1 MRQIDLTDEPDWD
14 VAIDLQLA
22 PAAIIHALFWSAG
35 SVHTGWES
43 CVQHDLVVFE
53 LSAIDDH
60 SDNHCRL
67 IEQEY
72 VEDPADEA
80 TWHDWSVEL
89 KLGRVYISAHWR
101 ARLDDS
107 PAEWSW
113 CADEADKAFAAA
125 ALLVGKRVRKGLVV
139 ESQPTERRV
148 PRTHH

>member
-1 MRQIDLTDEPDWD
+1 MSRVESGDEPDWD
-14 VAIDLQLA
+14 TPIQLQLA
-22 PAAIIHALFWSAG
+22 PAGLIHALFWSAE
-35 SVHTGWES
+35 SVHTGWTS

-60 SDNHCRL
+60 SDNYCRL
-67 IEQEY
+67 AEQEY
-72 VEDPADEA
+72 VEDPSEEV

-107 PAEWSW
+107 PAEWDW
-113 CADEADKAFAAA
+113 CAAEAEKAFAAA
-125 ALLVGKRVRKGLVV
+125 AVLVGKRVRRGLAV
-139 ESQPTERRV
+139 ESEPNSGRA